1 MRARLTSTAVLLA
14 LALGVGVGVATASA
28 RVGHGRRGAQARP
41 CTRHGHQCPKKS
53 RANHHHRPA
62 RPRLGSGASIGPV
75 TTGAK
80 PTTPTLPGPALTTPT
95 APAPASPVGGSAPPI
110 TTPTSTPPPA
120 RLQITAREFS
130 LTLSRASIAGGPAVV
145 EFVDGG
151 QDPHDLH
158 IRSTSTNGD
167 VLALPVSLPGSHT
180 DQAITL
186 PPGTYTLYCSLP
198 QHAALGMQA
207 TLTVN

>member
-1 MRARLTSTAVLLA
+1 
-14 LALGVGVGVATASA
+14 
-28 RVGHGRRGAQARP
+28 
-41 CTRHGHQCPKKS
+41 
-53 RANHHHRPA
+53 
-62 RPRLGSGASIGPV
+62 
-75 TTGAK
+75 
-80 PTTPTLPGPALTTPT
+80 
-95 APAPASPVGGSAPPI
+95 VGGSAPPS
-110 TTPTSTPPPA
+110 TTPTSTPAPA
-120 RLQITAREFS
+120 RLQVTAREFS

-158 IRSTSTNGD
+158 IRSTGTNAD
-167 VLALPVSLPGSHT
+167 VFALPVSLPGSHT

-198 QHAALGMQA
+198 QHAQLGMQA